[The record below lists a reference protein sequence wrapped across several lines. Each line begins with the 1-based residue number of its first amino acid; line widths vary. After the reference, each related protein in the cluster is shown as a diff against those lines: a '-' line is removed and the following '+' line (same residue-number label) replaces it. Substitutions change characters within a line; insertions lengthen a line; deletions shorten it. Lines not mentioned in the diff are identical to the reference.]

1 MALIH
6 ESTSRKYLA
15 ARRQRMHGLCTS
27 GNLATGRDKSGR
39 SLLDQ
44 IRLIDLVEFDVMDE
58 LPCRRQ
64 VGELVLKVLQ
74 KHCRVT
80 GADPSEGV
88 CVPRGGRTD
97 SSALE
102 EL

>member
-1 MALIH
+1 
-6 ESTSRKYLA
+6 
-15 ARRQRMHGLCTS
+15 MHGRCTS
-27 GNLATGRDKSGR
+27 VNLATGRNKSGR

-44 IRLIDLVEFDVMDE
+44 IRLSDLVEFDVMDE

-74 KHCRVT
+74 THRRVT
-80 GADPSEGV
+80 GAGPSEGGS
-88 CVPRGGRTD
+88 PRGGRTD